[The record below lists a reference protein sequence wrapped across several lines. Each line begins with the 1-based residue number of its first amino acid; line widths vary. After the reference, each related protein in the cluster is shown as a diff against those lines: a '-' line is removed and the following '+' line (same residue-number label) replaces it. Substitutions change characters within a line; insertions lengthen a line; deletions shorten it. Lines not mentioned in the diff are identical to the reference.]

1 MKIQSLLGG
10 FCLSLA
16 SVAWAG
22 EKIVPDLEFKNLGGP
37 WTLRGVK
44 VLEEKGAKFLRVEGS
59 KESGIAAL
67 IYAPT
72 PLEGAQQV
80 KVSLRYRTD
89 VAVSRPH
96 SGAWYALAFIMAD
109 GTTKYEGLSLPLE
122 TEWAAI
128 EKVVDVPSGALKL
141 QPQLRLQINETNTL
155 DARDICIE
163 LLP

>member
-1 MKIQSLLGG
+1 MRIRSLLGV
-10 FCLSLA
+10 FCLSVV
-16 SVAWAG
+16 SIAWAG

-37 WTLRGVK
+37 WFLRGAK
-44 VLEEKGAKFLRVEGS
+44 VIEENGTKFVHLEGN
-59 KESGIAAL
+59 KETGIAAL
-67 IYAPT
+67 IHAPI
-72 PLEGAQQV
+72 PIEGSQQV

-89 VAVSRPH
+89 VAVSRGQ
-96 SGAWYALAFIMAD
+96 SGAWVALAFIMAE
-109 GTTKYEGLSLPLE
+109 GTTKYEGVSLPLE